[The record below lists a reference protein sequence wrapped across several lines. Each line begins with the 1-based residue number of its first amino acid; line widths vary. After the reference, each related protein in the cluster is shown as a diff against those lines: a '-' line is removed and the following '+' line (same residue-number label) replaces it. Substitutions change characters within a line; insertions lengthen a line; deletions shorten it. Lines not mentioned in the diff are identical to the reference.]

1 MERLVVAL
9 PGQRRQVLTAMTRA
23 EREPWNLATRCKN
36 IGEISLWGGMG
47 RSWVGWAYLSW
58 VLTDV

>member
-36 IGEISLWGGMG
+36 IGEISLWGGWAG
-47 RSWVGWAYLSW
+47 VG
-58 VLTDV
+58 